1 MTLADPRTRDGRVPG
16 GSRPVHDAPSPETE
30 LGALFGEL
38 TEETKL
44 LVRQEV
50 ALAKAEIKESTQ
62 HVAGVGAG
70 FGGAALVGYLAL
82 AILAVAAGL
91 GLAEVMPA
99 GFAFSIVGLV
109 LAAIAGVAFLVGRKN
124 LQALNP
130 VPRKTIDTIKEDLSW
145 LRARMS

>member
-1 MTLADPRTRDGRVPG
+1 MTLTDPRTNGHA
-16 GSRPVHDAPSPETE
+16 RPVHDAPSPETE
-30 LGALFGEL
+30 IGALFGEL
-38 TEETKL
+38 SQEAKM

-50 ALAKAEIKESTQ
+50 ELAKAEIKESTQ
-62 HVAGVGAG
+62 HVGGVGAG

-91 GLAEVMPA
+91 GLAELMPA
-99 GFAFSIVGLV
+99 GLAFLIVGVV
-109 LAAIAGVAFLVGRKN
+109 LLAIAGVAFLIGRKN
-124 LQALNP
+124 LKALNP

>member
-1 MTLADPRTRDGRVPG
+1 MTLADPRIDGNG
-16 GSRPVHDAPSPETE
+16 RPVRDAPSPETE
-30 LGALFGEL
+30 IGALLGEL
-38 TEETKL
+38 SEEARL

-50 ALAKAEIKESTQ
+50 ELAKAEIKDSTQ
-62 HVAGVGAG
+62 HATGVGAG
-70 FGGAALVGYLAL
+70 FGAAALVGYLAL

-99 GFAFSIVGLV
+99 GL
-109 LAAIAGVAFLVGRKN
+109 AFLVVGVVLVALAGIAFLIGRKN
-124 LQALNP
+124 LQALSP

>member
-1 MTLADPRTRDGRVPG
+1 MTLTDPRTNGH
-16 GSRPVHDAPSPETE
+16 SRPVHDAPSPETE
-30 LGALFGEL
+30 IGALFGEL
-38 TEETKL
+38 SEEARL

-50 ALAKAEIKESTQ
+50 ELAKTEIRESSQ
-62 HVAGVGAG
+62 HATGAAAG

-99 GFAFSIVGLV
+99 GFAFLIVGLV
-109 LAAIAGVAFLVGRKN
+109 LAAIAGIAFVIGRKN
-124 LQALNP
+124 LQALSP
-130 VPRKTIDTIKEDLSW
+130 VPRKTIDTIKEDLTW

>member
-1 MTLADPRTRDGRVPG
+1 MTLADPRPHDGRVDGAP
-16 GSRPVHDAPSPETE
+16 RPLRDAPSPETE
-30 LGALFGEL
+30 IGALFGEL
-38 TEETKL
+38 SEEAKL

-50 ALAKAEIKESTQ
+50 ELAKAELKESTQ
-62 HVAGVGAG
+62 HATGVGAG

-99 GFAFSIVGLV
+99 GFAFLIVGAV
-109 LAAIAGVAFLVGRKN
+109 LLGVAGIAFLIGRKN
-124 LQALNP
+124 LQALSP